1 MTVAEVLQRL
11 DAQRDLMPEPAGP
24 GVHERATGD
33 VRDGAVYLM
42 DDPLLLA
49 VKVAVATGRPLLLTG
64 DPGTGKSSLA
74 AWLAARLDW
83 RYYEHVVTGRTEAND
98 LLWQFDTV
106 RKLGDASGHGKL
118 ADSDYVQPGVL
129 WWAVDR
135 EGARRRGA
143 GLQRGTQADAAEAG
157 RDVQAAAAGC
167 SEAAEPQA
175 DLNATRSPHHAVVLI
190 DEIDKAD
197 PDVPNALL
205 VPLGSGQFTVRET
218 QAVVAPSAAELTSKR
233 GRTARGKAPGQQAAP
248 NMLVVIT
255 SNGERVLPPAF
266 LRRCVVHHLDA
277 PDPARLEA
285 IAAAHARLEGRKPDR
300 KELARVK
307 QLAQQSVQLREEF
320 ARADR
325 KGSGTAEFLDAVR
338 ASRELAIG
346 PDQQEHWDQLVSLTL
361 RKGAARP

>member
-1 MTVAEVLQRL
+1 MKDKPLTQQPMTVAEVLQQL
-11 DAQRDLMPEPAGP
+11 DAQRDLMPEPAAP

-49 VKVAVATGRPLLLTG
+49 VKVAVTTGRPLLLTG

-74 AWLAARLDW
+74 AWLAARLGW

-106 RKLGDASGHGKL
+106 RKLGDASGHGEL

-135 EGARRRGA
+135 EGARRRGV
-143 GLQRGTQADAAEAG
+143 GLQ
-157 RDVQAAAAGC
+157 RDVQAAAAGR

-175 DLNATRSPHHAVVLI
+175 DVNATRSPHHAVVLI

-205 VPLGSGQFTVRET
+205 VPLGSGRFTVRET
-218 QAVVAPSAAELTSKR
+218 QAVVAPAAAAPAPGR
-233 GRTARGKAPGQQAAP
+233 GGRARGKAPGQQAAP
-248 NMLVVIT
+248 GMLVVIT

-285 IAAAHARLEGRKPDR
+285 IAAAHALLEGRKPDR

-338 ASRELAIG
+338 ASRELGIG